1 MVEQSSSAEA
11 LRALRRLLPA
21 AVDLLKAD
29 NLADLASWVDVLDLK
44 LLPRLEPRFPLVAAV
59 CGGGSAGKST
69 LFNSLVGRGL
79 SPTGGKAGLNR
90 RVLAAVRD
98 DHVTQ
103 KGFMQSL
110 SQAFGGRLTPLTDPG
125 MLTTPGDPVY
135 WQGPSQAPA
144 TVVLLDT
151 PDIDTGAKGEY
162 HNREQ
167 ARQSLE
173 SADVFIYI
181 FTNATYNNR
190 DNTDFIANMLT
201 GMGVRPCFLVY
212 RVYPGY
218 SAAEVRE
225 HALTVARNIYGA
237 DYAPHLLGM
246 FRADEDNAVA
256 AGERA
261 MRVQSIDQPDQA
273 LVQAL
278 AALDP
283 VRMRAELIRSMAS
296 EVIGQ
301 ASRMHHHL
309 EQTQSQV
316 VEYVA
321 ALEQVQQK
329 CVQRAL
335 SHFPTDRVLGRFA
348 EIWQAGDPAHIRI
361 MRGTGKVVE
370 WPFRLITSALRHRR
384 KHRSGEGDATGDPE
398 ARLDIDLLDAATVL
412 YQQTVSDPLQVDG
425 HSLAA
430 PAVVR
435 AAQER
440 MRGKDWKAALTHIH
454 QQREV
459 ILSWSEQLEADLRR
473 LADELRGRMGFV
485 DQVRQTFAALLNVLP
500 ATAAITY
507 ILSTGD
513 PVGAAGIKVKLTG
526 LLGLKDLYALIA
538 IPATAGIKKAD
549 QKQLELMLA
558 PVARTWLA
566 HKFSEVQTLFEQ
578 RITGEVLES
587 ARTAHAQSADVIQ
600 KVSRALGQARK
611 LSL

>member
-212 RVYPGY
+212 RVYPSY
-218 SAAEVRE
+218 SDAEVRE

-261 MRVQSIDQPDQA
+261 MRVQSIDQLDQA

-425 HSLAA
+425 RSLAA

>member
-212 RVYPGY
+212 RVYPSY
-218 SAAEVRE
+218 SDAEVRE

-398 ARLDIDLLDAATVL
+398 ARLDIDLLDAATAL

-425 HSLAA
+425 RSLAA

>member
-21 AVDLLKAD
+21 AVELLKAD
-29 NLADLASWVDVLDLK
+29 NLVDLASWVDVLDLK

-173 SADVFIYI
+173 SADAFIYI

-190 DNTDFIANMLT
+190 DNTDFIATMLT

-212 RVYPGY
+212 RVYPSY
-218 SAAEVRE
+218 SDAEVRE
-225 HALTVARNIYGA
+225 HALTVAQNIYGA

-261 MRVQSIDQPDQA
+261 MRVQSIDQPDQTLA
-273 LVQAL
+273 QAL

-283 VRMRAELIRSMAS
+283 VRMRAELIRSMAG

-316 VEYVA
+316 GEYVA

-370 WPFRLITSALRHRR
+370 WPFRLVTSALRHRR

-425 HSLAA
+425 RSLVA
-430 PAVVR
+430 PAVVH

-566 HKFSEVQTLFEQ
+566 HKFNEVQTLFEQ
-578 RITGEVLES
+578 RITGEVLEG
-587 ARTAHAQSADVIQ
+587 ARTAHAQSADVIR
-600 KVSRALGQARK
+600 KVARTLDQARK